1 MTVFTE
7 SPLRS
12 SQREF
17 VDHVPLGIS
26 RSSETV
32 YRAILG
38 SPRSRLSELSEC
50 LSYDVERVAEVVEGL
65 RQEGL
70 VADSADEPGAVRAV
84 EPCLALRALAARRLC
99 ATRGIEPVPRPE
111 AVEGLINLR
120 EQRRSARE
128 FEMAGLDELAAV
140 VERLVSHAGREVVML
155 VPESEQTPYEFSRLI
170 PEWASRRGLTV
181 RNVWRADA
189 IRSASRRA
197 HSAWLGS
204 QGFEVRVVRSVPL
217 RAVLVDDAVAVVG
230 DDEEVRVLR
239 GARQVAEVRRIAA
252 ELWNSATPVRSD
264 GTSDGGAGVAGSRH
278 ATVLRLL
285 AEGLT
290 DDGIARRTGVS
301 VRTVRNDVASAMSRL
316 DSRSRFQ
323 AGVRAARLGLF

>member
-7 SPLRS
+7 SPLRPGR
-12 SQREF
+12 QEH
-17 VDHVPLGIS
+17 VDHVPLGLS

-32 YRAILG
+32 YRAMLG
-38 SPRSRLSELSEC
+38 SPRFRLSELAEC
-50 LSYDVERVAEVVEGL
+50 LGYDVERLAEVVEEL
-65 RQEGL
+65 RLEGM
-70 VADSADEPGAVRAV
+70 VADSADESEAVRAV

-99 ATRGIEPVPRPE
+99 ATRGIDPVPRPE
-111 AVEGLINLR
+111 AVERLINLR
-120 EQRRSARE
+120 EQRRSERE
-128 FEMAGLDELAAV
+128 FETAGLDELAAV
-140 VERLVSHAGREVVML
+140 VERLVAHADREVVML
-155 VPESEQTPYEFSRLI
+155 VPESERASCEFSRLI

-181 RNVWRADA
+181 RSVWRADV
-189 IRSASRRA
+189 IRSAARRA
-197 HSAWLGS
+197 HGVWLGR

-217 RAVLVDDAVAVVG
+217 RAVLVDDAAAVLG

-239 GARQVAEVRRIAA
+239 GTRQVTEVRRIAA
-252 ELWNSATPVRSD
+252 ELWNSASPVRS
-264 GTSDGGAGVAGSRH
+264 GSTSDRGAEVAGSRH